1 MDPSKTE
8 PSTGPC
14 GLLRWEGHP
23 CSLRDETLRLV
34 PYPFVRKHLALPVH
48 EEGQTVWV
56 AISHPAKSGAL
67 EELSVLLQRP
77 LRPVLCEEESLVE
90 WIEQRY
96 RPGQQ
101 TSSSNMDDQERHDPQ
116 THPDEVDLLE
126 EREDSPAVRLL
137 NSILAESIREGASD
151 LHFDPTDLGLRVRFR
166 IDGVLLE
173 KHTPSRELIGP
184 LITRLK
190 VMAKLDIAE
199 HRLPQDGRLR
209 VRIAGRETDFRVST
223 IPCLG
228 GERLVL
234 RVLDKSHVQLG
245 LSHLQIP
252 ERALIGLK
260 RCLGRS
266 EGLILVTGPT
276 GSGKTTTLYSAV
288 KEILSAERNLMT
300 IEDPI
305 EVRLPGIAQI
315 QVQPKIGFSF
325 ASGLR
330 HILRQDPDVILV
342 GEIRD
347 AETAQI
353 AVQAALTGHLV
364 LSTLHTNDAP
374 SAIARLIE
382 MGVEPYLV
390 GSALLG
396 VLAQRLVRKICAGC
410 RQSFQPSALQLAEW
424 GMPAIHHAYQGVG
437 CARCQG
443 SGYQGR
449 LGLYEWMPISAS
461 LQALLLRVHDAAT
474 LKRHALAEGLEPL
487 RQHGLQIAADGET
500 SLAEVARVTAP
511 EEERCPPSHSEG

>member
-1 MDPSKTE
+1 MGTSE
-8 PSTGPC
+8 SV
-14 GLLRWEGHP
+14 LLAKQLGIPLWSGHP
-23 CSLRDETLRLV
+23 SSIREETLRQV
-34 PYPFVRKHLALPVH
+34 PYPFVRKHLVLPVH
-48 EEGQTVWV
+48 EDGDTVWV
-56 AISHPAKSGAL
+56 AISNVAKSGAL
-67 EELSVLLQRP
+67 EELSILLQRP
-77 LRPVLCEEESLVE
+77 LHPVLCEEESLVE
-90 WIEQRY
+90 RIEMRY

-101 TSSSNMDDQERHDPQ
+101 AVSQ
-116 THPDEVDLLE
+116 TLDLQQKSEAQPHPDEVDLLE

-151 LHFDPTDLGLRVRFR
+151 VHFDPTDLGLRVRFR

-173 KHTPSRELIGP
+173 KHSPSRELVGP
-184 LITRLK
+184 LVTRLK
-190 VMAKLDIAE
+190 VMSKLDIAE

-209 VRIAGRETDFRVST
+209 VRVAGRETDFRVST

-245 LSHLQIP
+245 LSHLHLP
-252 ERALIGLK
+252 EKALMGLK
-260 RCLGRS
+260 RALGRS

-288 KEILSAERNLMT
+288 KEILSSERNLMT

-347 AETAQI
+347 SETAQI

-390 GSALLG
+390 GSSLLG
-396 VLAQRLVRKICAGC
+396 VLAQRLVRKICEGC
-410 RQSFQPSALQLAEW
+410 REAFQPSHFQLAEW
-424 GMPAIHHAYQGVG
+424 GMSAIQNAHHGAG
-437 CARCQG
+437 CERCQG

-449 LGLYEWMPISAS
+449 LGLYEWMPITAS
-461 LQALLLRVHDAAT
+461 LQAVLLRIHDAAT

-487 RQHGLQIAADGET
+487 RLHGLRLAAAGWT
-500 SLAEVARVTAP
+500 SLPEVARVTAP
-511 EEERCPPSHSEG
+511 EEDACPPLHFAE